1 MASNLLLAS
10 ELPSH
15 RLVVFTDM
23 TAGSWPE
30 QTGEGAVRAGAL
42 VELVDVG
49 MPSGN
54 IALVDAAARPD
65 PSGVAHGWEI

>member
-1 MASNLLLAS
+1 MRRAVEAASDLLLAS

-23 TAGSWPE
+23 TVGSWPDE
-30 QTGEGAVRAGAL
+30 IAAGAVRAGAQ

-49 MPSGN
+49 LPSGN
-54 IALVDAAARPD
+54 LALIDAFARPD
-65 PSGVAHGWEI
+65 PT